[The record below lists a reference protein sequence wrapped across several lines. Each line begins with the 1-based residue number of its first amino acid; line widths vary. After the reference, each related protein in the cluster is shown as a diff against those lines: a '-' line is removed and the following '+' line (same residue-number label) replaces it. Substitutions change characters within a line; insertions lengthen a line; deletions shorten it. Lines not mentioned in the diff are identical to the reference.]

1 MDQKLQSNTLVYLLP
16 SVIVFVVLGAL
27 LVFQSRQIVAVTK
40 KVDTLSV
47 LLASTTDSLSK
58 NTNELSQ
65 NVAVLGKQTNGLT
78 DTIVSTKLNIDSVT
92 TQIGDVKTQI
102 GGVEKS
108 VGYIYGDVGNLQK
121 LAQADPMLLKK
132 YSKVYFMNENYTPKH
147 LVNISSHYIYSETRT
162 EQFLTESL
170 PFLNNLL
177 ESAKTAGVS
186 LYVKSAYRS
195 FAEQKTL
202 KSAYKVTYGAGTANA
217 FSADQGYSEHQLGT
231 TVDFISSGQSGQL
244 SGFDKTASYTW
255 LTNNAY
261 QYGFILS
268 YPKGNNYYV
277 YEPWHWRYVGV
288 RLATHLHENN
298 LHFYDMDQ
306 RDIDTYLVNLFDTK

>member
-1 MDQKLQSNTLVYLLP
+1 MDQVFLRKVIIYLLP
-16 SVIVFVVLGAL
+16 STFVFVALGSL
-27 LVFQSRQIVAVTK
+27 LILQSKQIFVITK
-40 KVDTLSV
+40 KVNTLST
-47 LLASTTDSLSK
+47 LLASTTDTLTK

-65 NVAVLGKQTNGLT
+65 NIAIIGKQTVGLT
-78 DTIVSTKLNIDSVT
+78 DTLVSTKQNVDSVT
-92 TQIGDVKTQI
+92 TQIGDVKSQI

-132 YSKVYFMNENYTPKH
+132 YSKVYFMNENYIPKH
-147 LVNISSHYIYSETRT
+147 LSTISSEYTYNNDRT

-177 ESAKTAGVS
+177 ENAKTNGLP

-195 FAEQKTL
+195 FSEQKRL
-202 KSAYKVTYGAGTANA
+202 KSSYKITYGSGTANA
-217 FSADQGYSEHQLGT
+217 FSAEQGYSEHQLGT
-231 TVDFISSGQSGQL
+231 TLDFISTGQSGQL
-244 SGFDKTASYTW
+244 VGFDKTASYTW
-255 LTNNAY
+255 LVANAY
-261 QYGFILS
+261 HYGFVIS
-268 YPKGNNYYV
+268 YPKGNTYYM

-306 RDIDTYLVNLFDTK
+306 RDIDTYLVYLFDTK